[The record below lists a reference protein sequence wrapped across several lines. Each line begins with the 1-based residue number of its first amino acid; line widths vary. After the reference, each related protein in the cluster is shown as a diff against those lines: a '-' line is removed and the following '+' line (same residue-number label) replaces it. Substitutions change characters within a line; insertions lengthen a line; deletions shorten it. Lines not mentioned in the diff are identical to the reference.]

1 MNLGRS
7 ILSLAFHEGILFS
20 GEKQPLIGNYF
31 DFASERLSNFP
42 LLFAE
47 HILLIET
54 ILFRLNKLVR
64 VNRDRFPSYIIHS
77 LENHG

>member
-1 MNLGRS
+1 MNLGQS
-7 ILSLAFHEGILFS
+7 ILSLAFHGGILSS
-20 GEKQPLIGNYF
+20 GEKQPLMGNYF